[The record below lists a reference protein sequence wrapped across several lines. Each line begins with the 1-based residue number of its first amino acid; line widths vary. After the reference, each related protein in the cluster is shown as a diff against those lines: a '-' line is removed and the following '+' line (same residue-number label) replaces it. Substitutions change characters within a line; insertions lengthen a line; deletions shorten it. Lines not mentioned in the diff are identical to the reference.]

1 MTTRGLQTLV
11 SFVSLCLLYHDNCR
25 SQYNSFIVRKLLHF
39 IPNLYSY
46 VHKEPIMSDA
56 SLIVSKVHELGM
68 QLSVSGCVATVQKT
82 FTPNDKIAYCNAE
95 SDAYT
100 ILGMI
105 KRTTS
110 GSIWGTDSGS
120 IGGHVGLTGGYVSM
134 HKSGCSKNLLKQIAK
149 LL

>member
-1 MTTRGLQTLV
+1 M
-11 SFVSLCLLYHDNCR
+11 
-25 SQYNSFIVRKLLHF
+25 FIRN
-39 IPNLYSY
+39 PT
-46 VHKEPIMSDA
+46 MSDA
-56 SLIVSKVHELGM
+56 SLIVSKVRELGM

-82 FTPNDKIAYCNAE
+82 FTPNDKSAYCNAE

-134 HKSGCSKNLLKQIAK
+134 HKSGCSKILLKQIAK